1 MKLPAQITELNQ
13 FFYIF
18 IGTAI
23 AIILGN
29 SIYYAILSSVD
40 NVILPTLIKIL
51 GSLGVDTTDWQYKKY
66 HWTEFIGDFMTFSLA
81 ILMAFLLWVQFRKG
95 TELMNK
101 SS

>member
-1 MKLPAQITELNQ
+1 MPLDLKITELNK

-29 SIYYAILSSVD
+29 SLYNTTLSTVD

-51 GSLGVDTTDWQYKKY
+51 GELGVDIKNWEYRNY
-66 HWTEFIGDFMTFSLA
+66 NWTEFIGDIMTFSLSV
-81 ILMAFLLWVQFRKG
+81 LMAFLLWVQFRKG
-95 TELMNK
+95 TELMNE